1 MTWPPSDDP
10 GWADRVTRAGV
21 PLDRWDGDLDD
32 YEFAFY
38 GATIVRALSESRL
51 SDEDG
56 YPLLVQFA
64 SGHVPWVDWPPEAP
78 RIARRC
84 ATVLAARGTCDLD
97 TFVCAPRQEA
107 LVAARDAIIAD
118 VSLTPAGLLAVLAD
132 HWEQLAHLEMPIDSQ
147 RTLLAFDEEVLLEPD
162 VAACAYIWSTL
173 EPASSSAP
181 DPEASPAW
189 SGWSAVAADD
199 WSNVVSAELNRLG
212 RGAQHV
218 PDDLDEAT
226 MLLAAGRAAVLQADG
241 DIAQIA
247 ASIVRTTGCPNDT
260 GHIDALARRA
270 IELARQHLDDIE
282 PGCDN
287 DEIVDSVQ
295 RELVPFPDVLR
306 EWIRDPCFG
315 TLHDDVGS
323 STGADMLRAAADW
336 LTWSVARDAVDVI
349 IAIRESGRTKA

>member
-1 MTWPPSDDP
+1 M
-10 GWADRVTRAGV
+10 RVHLVNARA
-21 PLDRWDGDLDD
+21 
-32 YEFAFY
+32 
-38 GATIVRALSESRL
+38 
-51 SDEDG
+51 
-56 YPLLVQFA
+56 
-64 SGHVPWVDWPPEAP
+64 
-78 RIARRC
+78 
-84 ATVLAARGTCDLD
+84 
-97 TFVCAPRQEA
+97 
-107 LVAARDAIIAD
+107 
-118 VSLTPAGLLAVLAD
+118 
-132 HWEQLAHLEMPIDSQ
+132 
-147 RTLLAFDEEVLLEPD
+147 
-162 VAACAYIWSTL
+162 
-173 EPASSSAP
+173 ASSGAP

-212 RGAQHV
+212 QCAQHV
-218 PDDLDEAT
+218 PDELDQAT
-226 MLLAAGRAAVLQADG
+226 MLLAATRAAVLQADG
-241 DIAQIA
+241 DIARIA
-247 ASIVRTTGCPNDT
+247 ASIVRTIGCPNDT

-295 RELVPFPDVLR
+295 RELMPSPDLLR

-349 IAIRESGRTKA
+349 IAIRESGRTNA